1 MSAAGAAVAAQIIN
15 AVRSIG
21 VVVKVEPQ
29 EFLKVAAKQSAP
41 MIVRAPGGMLKKK
54 HDYLV
59 SYKGL
64 AFYTRSADELRLP
77 PDAEIVHASS
87 MYIPG

>member
-1 MSAAGAAVAAQIIN
+1 MAQIIN

-29 EFLKVAAKQSAP
+29 EFLKVLAKQTAP
-41 MIVRAPGGMLKKK
+41 LIVHAPGGMFRKK
-54 HDYLV
+54 HDYTV

-64 AFYTRSADELRLP
+64 AFYTRSNDELRLP
-77 PDAEIVHASS
+77 ADAEIVSAQS